1 MFRGGTSC
9 CYGTQEKGSCSA
21 TLPQQ
26 RWRGLGLG
34 RDAGGATECARR
46 LPDSA
51 GSGSM
56 SSDITSYQLTKG
68 QKTELLLCPLTECH
82 HSNAIRWWYG
92 RTFLEFFF
100 FFLLQWRCETWTCFD
115 LLIVCKAMPLL
126 LTIPS
131 IGSLEKIWQNVLWAF
146 LRGRG
151 LLYTLS
157 CWLDKTC
164 DSDCET

>member
-9 CYGTQEKGSCSA
+9 CYGTQEKSSCSA

-26 RWRGLGLG
+26 WWRGHGLG
-34 RDAGGATECARR
+34 RDAGGATERAWR

-51 GSGSM
+51 GSGCM

-82 HSNAIRWWYG
+82 HSNAIRWCG
-92 RTFLEFFF
+92 GQAFLDFFCF
-100 FFLLQWRCETWTCFD
+100 GLQWRCEIWTCFD
-115 LLIVCKAMPLL
+115 LFIVCKATPLL

-131 IGSLEKIWQNVLWAF
+131 IGSPEKIWQNVLWAF
-146 LRGRG
+146 LRGWG
-151 LLYTLS
+151 LL
-157 CWLDKTC
+157 
-164 DSDCET
+164 